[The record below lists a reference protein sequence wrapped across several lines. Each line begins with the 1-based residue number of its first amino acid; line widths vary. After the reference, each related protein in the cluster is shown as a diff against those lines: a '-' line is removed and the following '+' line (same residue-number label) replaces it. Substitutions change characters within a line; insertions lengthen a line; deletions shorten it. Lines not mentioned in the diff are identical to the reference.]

1 MYYSSCEVNSIP
13 VSQALCSALS
23 VDAVMVACEMEPLL
37 SVMCVCVCVCAR
49 VCGEVVISVSWV
61 LV

>member
-1 MYYSSCEVNSIP
+1 MYCSSCEVNSIP

-23 VDAVMVACEMEPLL
+23 VAGAMVACEMEPLL
-37 SVMCVCVCVCAR
+37 AVMCVCVCARAR
-49 VCGEVVISVSWV
+49 VCGEVVIRVSWV

>member
-1 MYYSSCEVNSIP
+1 MYCSSCEVNSIP

-23 VDAVMVACEMEPLL
+23 VAGAMVACEMEHLL
-37 SVMCVCVCVCAR
+37 AVCVCCVR
-49 VCGEVVISVSWV
+49 VCVEVVISVSWV

>member
-1 MYYSSCEVNSIP
+1 MYCSSCEVNSIP

-37 SVMCVCVCVCAR
+37 AVMCVYVRAC

>member
-23 VDAVMVACEMEPLL
+23 VAAVMVACEMEPLL
-37 SVMCVCVCVCAR
+37 AVKCVCVCAR
-49 VCGEVVISVSWV
+49 VCGEVVLSVSWV